1 MFRPGLLRQFASDSG
16 TQRSGPHSTRY
27 FKNKAGPET
36 VSRITERTAR
46 AQLLRPQCRWHS
58 VQTSG
63 VLGPEPQLAVRCVE
77 VTKSFTG
84 KASTI
89 TAVDN
94 VSLDI
99 PQGVFFGLVGPNG
112 AGKTTLLRALTG
124 LHAPDSGQVFLSSKP
139 VWPKPELIRPLIG
152 VLPDDLHLLERLS
165 GRELVAYIGMLRRIP
180 PADLQL
186 RTDELLQVLGF
197 TNSADELVADYST
210 GMRKKI
216 GLAAA
221 LIHTPRILFLDEPFE
236 SVDPVSVRV
245 LVDVLRAYQRAGG
258 TVVLSSH
265 VMDTV
270 QDLCSHVAVLD
281 QGKIL
286 LSGTVDEVR
295 NGDRLED
302 VFINAV
308 GGNRDS
314 ASLAWLDREP
324 VTA

>member
-1 MFRPGLLRQFASDSG
+1 MSDFGRPAVEC
-16 TQRSGPHSTRY
+16 T
-27 FKNKAGPET
+27 
-36 VSRITERTAR
+36 
-46 AQLLRPQCRWHS
+46 
-58 VQTSG
+58 G
-63 VLGPEPQLAVRCVE
+63 VG
-77 VTKSFTG
+77 KSFVG
-84 KASTI
+84 KSSTI
-89 TAVDN
+89 HALND
-94 VSLDI
+94 VSITI

-124 LHAPDSGQVFLSSKP
+124 LQAPDTGEVHIASIP
-139 VWPKPELIRPLIG
+139 VWPRPDAIRDLIG

-165 GRELVAYIGMLRRIP
+165 GRELISYIGLLRRIP
-180 PADLQL
+180 PAELQI
-186 RTDELLQVLGF
+186 RTDELVQVLGF
-197 TNSADELVADYST
+197 AASSDELVADYST

-245 LVDVLRAYQRAGG
+245 LVDVLRAYQSAGG

-270 QDLCSHVAVLD
+270 QELCSHIAVLD
-281 QGKIL
+281 RGEVL

-302 VFINAV
+302 VFIKAV
-308 GGNRDS
+308 GGDRDS

-324 VTA
+324 SIA

>member
-1 MFRPGLLRQFASDSG
+1 VRKPGVPSLAPSS
-16 TQRSGPHSTRY
+16 
-27 FKNKAGPET
+27 ET
-36 VSRITERTAR
+36 PTLPPGIPLPAVHCVDITKEF
-46 AQLLRPQCRWHS
+46 
-58 VQTSG
+58 VG
-63 VLGPEPQLAVRCVE
+63 
-77 VTKSFTG
+77 KS
-84 KASTI
+84 STI
-89 TAVDN
+89 KAVN
-94 VSLDI
+94 GVSLSV
-99 PQGVFFGLVGPNG
+99 PQGVFFGVVGPNG

-124 LHAPDSGQVFLSSKP
+124 LHAPDRGQVFIGSTP
-139 VWPKPELIRPLIG
+139 VWPKPDAVRPLIG

-165 GRELVAYIGMLRRIP
+165 GRELVAYIGMLRQIP
-180 PADLQL
+180 QDELQM
-186 RTDELLQVLGF
+186 RTDELLEVLGF
-197 TNSADELVADYST
+197 SHSGDELVADYST

-245 LVDVLRAYQRAGG
+245 LLDVLRAYQRAGG

-270 QDLCSHVAVLD
+270 QELCSHIAVLD

-286 LSGTVDEVR
+286 MSGTVDEVR

-314 ASLAWLDREP
+314 ASLAWLDRDP
-324 VTA
+324 AVA

>member
-1 MFRPGLLRQFASDSG
+1 VQIPG
-16 TQRSGPHSTRY
+16 
-27 FKNKAGPET
+27 
-36 VSRITERTAR
+36 VSPVPAVPVVP
-46 AQLLRPQCRWHS
+46 AVP
-58 VQTSG
+58 
-63 VLGPEPQLAVRCVE
+63 AVRCVDIAKE
-77 VTKSFTG
+77 FVGKS
-84 KASTI
+84 STI
-89 TAVDN
+89 KAVDG
-94 VSLDI
+94 VSLTV
-99 PQGVFFGLVGPNG
+99 PQAVFFGLVGPNG

-124 LHAPDSGQVFLSSKP
+124 LQAPDEGQVFIGSTP
-139 VWPKPELIRPLIG
+139 VWPKPDAVRPLIG

-165 GRELVAYIGMLRRIP
+165 GRELVAYIGMLRQIP
-180 PADLQL
+180 QDELQV
-186 RTDELLQVLGF
+186 RTDELLEVLGF
-197 TNSADELVADYST
+197 SHSGDELVADYST

-245 LVDVLRAYQRAGG
+245 LLDVLRAYQRAGG

-270 QDLCSHVAVLD
+270 QELCSHVAVLD
-281 QGKIL
+281 QGKVL
-286 LSGTVDEVR
+286 MSGTVDEVR

-314 ASLAWLDREP
+314 ASLAWLDRDP
-324 VTA
+324 AIA

>member
-1 MFRPGLLRQFASDSG
+1 VRKSGASSDTPPS
-16 TQRSGPHSTRY
+16 
-27 FKNKAGPET
+27 AGPT
-36 VSRITERTAR
+36 VQPGSPVPAV
-46 AQLLRPQCRWHS
+46 QCRDI
-58 VQTSG
+58 
-63 VLGPEPQLAVRCVE
+63 
-77 VTKSFTG
+77 TKEFVG
-84 KASTI
+84 KSSTI
-89 TAVDN
+89 KAVDG
-94 VSLDI
+94 VSLSV

-124 LHAPDSGQVFLSSKP
+124 LHAPDHGQVYIGSTP
-139 VWPKPELIRPLIG
+139 VWPKPDAVRALIG

-165 GRELVAYIGMLRRIP
+165 GRELVAYIGMLRQIP
-180 PADLQL
+180 QDELQL
-186 RTDELLQVLGF
+186 RTDELLEVLGF
-197 TNSADELVADYST
+197 SHSGDELVADYST

-245 LVDVLRAYQRAGG
+245 LLDVLRAYQRAGG

-270 QDLCSHVAVLD
+270 QDLCSHIAVLD
-281 QGKIL
+281 KGQVL

-295 NGDRLED
+295 NGERLED

-314 ASLAWLDREP
+314 ASLAWLDRDP
-324 VTA
+324 VVV